1 MQQWARRYKELA
13 QRRGAFHR
21 RGRMRAYIFDG
32 INKVGMARAV
42 ATMPTLLHISVF
54 LFFIGLVEFLFP
66 IYATLAYATLGCIG
80 VFALAYAA
88 LTVLPTFSLNCP
100 YGTPLSGLTWRVY
113 QFSVF
118 ISLWII
124 LQIQALLVYRKS
136 LSKHRS
142 WASQHKL
149 DTHEPK
155 KLWEVLDEHVVT
167 TSHDDNHTMTTTIQP
182 RSKHQTRH
190 GLQQNIE
197 PLSTGQTAGTKG
209 H

>member
-21 RGRMRAYIFDG
+21 RGRVRAYIFDE

-66 IYATLAYATLGCIG
+66 IYATVAYATLGSIG

-100 YGTPLSGLTWRVY
+100 YGTPLSGLSCPSSTP
-113 QFSVF
+113 
-118 ISLWII
+118 SL
-124 LQIQALLVYRKS
+124 
-136 LSKHRS
+136 
-142 WASQHKL
+142 
-149 DTHEPK
+149 
-155 KLWEVLDEHVVT
+155 
-167 TSHDDNHTMTTTIQP
+167 
-182 RSKHQTRH
+182 TRH
-190 GLQQNIE
+190 MTSRDAISSIN
-197 PLSTGQTAGTKG
+197 T
-209 H
+209 